1 MPSVLRKAHHRQR
14 HLRVPGAPDMAT
26 KVLAFNGANLWRL
39 AVYVRVYVCV
49 CDIVCVWHSVCVCV
63 K

>member
-1 MPSVLRKAHHRQR
+1 
-14 HLRVPGAPDMAT
+14 MAT